1 MLYEET
7 TNSIIS
13 SFYAVYDV
21 LGYGF
26 LEAVYCNALA
36 IEFEARGLKF
46 IREAPIDIYYKGA
59 RVGHY
64 RADFLV
70 EDKIVVEVKAARA
83 LVEADRAQTVNC
95 LRGSKNEVAL
105 LLHFGP
111 KPAFK
116 RIFFENSRKLGLP
129 STESS

>member
-1 MLYEET
+1 MLHEET

-26 LEAVYCNALA
+26 LEAVYCNALE
-36 IEFEARGLKF
+36 IEFTARGLKF

-70 EDKIVVEVKAARA
+70 EEEVVVEVKASRA
-83 LVEADRAQTVNC
+83 LDESNRAQTLNC
-95 LRGSKNEVAL
+95 LRGSKTEVAL

-116 RIFFENSRKLGLP
+116 RIFYENS
-129 STESS
+129 